1 MGDTMTRARVLR
13 ATLLIA
19 GALGYGAAAQAQ
31 VTVGADAGLYS
42 SYVWRGLS
50 LTNKPVL
57 EPDVYVTIPAGKGS
71 VTLAGWFNIDLGKY
85 DDLNDDISESGGLS
99 AFNIAEFD
107 PYGEISYPVGKAT
120 LTGGITAYI
129 YPNKLDNQSATFVP
143 TPGLLTKA
151 NNTVEIYGKIAAD
164 VPLSPKLALWY
175 DVDKI
180 NGLYGEVSVSHTVQA
195 SEKVGVN
202 LGALLGFNAG
212 QSVPSSGDDL
222 ANFADDGITHVD
234 LSAGV
239 PFTAGVFSITPAA
252 HLIIGSD
259 DFTKIT
265 SPTKTH
271 DAKFWGGVTISWS
284 KALGEAPPEEGAEQP
299 TEEKPAEE
307 KPQQ

>member
-1 MGDTMTRARVLR
+1 MGDIMTRARVLR
-13 ATLLIA
+13 ATLLVA
-19 GALGYGAAAQAQ
+19 GALSYSAAAQAQ
-31 VTVGADAGLYS
+31 ATLGVDASLFS

-57 EPDVYVTIPAGKGS
+57 EPDIYVTIPAGNAS
-71 VTLAGWFNIDLGKY
+71 ITLGGWANIDLGKY
-85 DDLNDDISESGGLS
+85 DDLDDDISESGGLS
-99 AFNIAEFD
+99 AFNFAEFD
-107 PYGEISYPVGKAT
+107 PWAEVSYPVGKAT

-180 NGLYGEVSVSHTVQA
+180 KGLYGEASISHALQA

-212 QSVPSSGDDL
+212 QGVPDSGDDL
-222 ANFADDGITHVD
+222 FNFADDGITHLD

-239 PFTAGVFSITPAA
+239 PFTAGAFSITPAA
-252 HLIIGSD
+252 HVVINAD

-265 SPTKTH
+265 SPSNTDK
-271 DAKFWGGVTISWS
+271 DVKFWGGVTISWS
-284 KALGEAPPEEGAEQP
+284 KALGEAPPEEGAKPEQ
-299 TEEKPAEE
+299 
-307 KPQQ
+307 